1 MYGFIGNSEAKAD
14 VKGRIFIP
22 AHYRKALAE
31 NENSRLVMRKD
42 PYNNSLVF
50 YPESIWNEKLRLL
63 KQELNEWNPTHQLL
77 LMQYVAEAEEL
88 DIDSQG
94 RVLISKKYLN
104 LIGVESDVL
113 FVGML
118 DTFALWSKESF
129 EKAKYSPAEFSHLLQ
144 SILSA
149 STQKES
155 H

>member
-14 VKGRIFIP
+14 AKGRIFIP
-22 AHYRKALAE
+22 AHYRKALPE

-50 YPESIWNEKLRLL
+50 YPESIWNEKLKLL
-63 KQELNEWNPTHQLL
+63 KQELNEWNPTHQLV

-94 RVLISKKYLN
+94 RVLIPKKYLH
-104 LIGVESDVL
+104 LVEVETDVL

-118 DTFALWSKESF
+118 DTFAVWAKDAF

-144 SILSA
+144 TILSA
-149 STQKES
+149 SPQK
-155 H
+155 